1 MNSKIHYILHGISL
15 AAIAVLFVLV
25 LGNGGGG
32 KQGDTTNAETDYES
46 AEVNENTG
54 LPAAYGESDTNN
66 LAKAGFGL
74 RIVYVNADS
83 ILTRFDYYKKLR
95 SNMEAKARRSEQE
108 LESEAR
114 KLELEYADA
123 QKRAQGMSQEQL
135 ATLEQGLMRKQQN
148 IMMLRENLSKELAD
162 EEEKLDKILRQKVQ
176 AYFKRLSKQEGYD
189 YVLSYHYGSNVVYG
203 NQTHDITARVIAD
216 LNREYAAEQGKKK
229 K

>member
-46 AEVNENTG
+46 AEVNENAG

>member
-32 KQGDTTNAETDYES
+32 KQGDTTDAETDYES
-46 AEVNENTG
+46 AELNENAG

-66 LAKAGFGL
+66 LVNAGYGL

-189 YVLSYHYGSNVVYG
+189 YVLSYHYGSNVVFG

>member
-1 MNSKIHYILHGISL
+1 MNTKIHYVLHGISL
-15 AAIAVLFVLV
+15 TAIAILFFLV
-25 LGNGGGG
+25 LGKNQSHSAAGESNLEAV
-32 KQGDTTNAETDYES
+32 DTETSISES
-46 AEVNENTG
+46 AGFPVYNE
-54 LPAAYGESDTNN
+54 ADTAN
-66 LAKAGFGL
+66 LGQAGFGL

-95 SNMEAKARRSEQE
+95 ASMEAKARRSEQE

-135 ATLEQGLMRKQQN
+135 AMLEQGLMRKQQN

-176 AYFKRLSKQEGYD
+176 SYFKRLSKQEGYD

-216 LNREYAAEQGKKK
+216 LNREYAAEQASKKK
-229 K
+229 

>member
-1 MNSKIHYILHGISL
+1 MNNKLHFALHGISL
-15 AAIAVLFVLV
+15 TAIAVLFYLV
-25 LGNGGGG
+25 LTTRGSIGGQSTAEPGV
-32 KQGDTTNAETDYES
+32 DEAAIEASENA
-46 AEVNENTG
+46 G
-54 LPAAYGESDTNN
+54 LPAYNEADTAN

-114 KLELEYADA
+114 KLEQEYADA

-135 ATLEQGLMRKQQN
+135 AMVEQGLMRKQQN

-203 NQTHDITARVIAD
+203 NQTHDITARVISD
-216 LNREYAAEQGKKK
+216 LNREYAAEQSNKKK
-229 K
+229 

>member
-1 MNSKIHYILHGISL
+1 MNNKIHYILHGISL

-25 LGNGGGG
+25 LRIDGGS
-32 KQGDTTNAETDYES
+32 KLGDPADAVTDYEG
-46 AEVNENTG
+46 AEVSENAG
-54 LPAAYGESDTNN
+54 LPTAYEESDTSN

-135 ATLEQGLMRKQQN
+135 AALEQGLMRKQQN

-216 LNREYAAEQGKKK
+216 LNREYAAEQRNKKK
-229 K
+229 

>member
-15 AAIAVLFVLV
+15 AAIVVLFVLV

-32 KQGDTTNAETDYES
+32 KQGDTTDAETDYES
-46 AEVNENTG
+46 AELNENAG

-66 LAKAGFGL
+66 LVNAGYGL

>member
-1 MNSKIHYILHGISL
+1 MNNKVHFALHGISL
-15 AAIAVLFVLV
+15 AAIAVLFYLV
-25 LGNGGGG
+25 LSTGGIGG
-32 KQGDTTNAETDYES
+32 KSSSPES
-46 AEVNENTG
+46 ALDYTDEEMSENAG
-54 LPAAYGESDTNN
+54 LPAYNESDTAN
-66 LAKAGFGL
+66 LSKAGFGL

-95 SNMEAKARRSEQE
+95 NNMEAKARRSEQE

-123 QKRAQGMSQEQL
+123 QKKAQGMSQEQL
-135 ATLEQGLMRKQQN
+135 AMLEQGLMRKQQN

-216 LNREYAAEQGKKK
+216 LNREYAAEQSGKRK
-229 K
+229 

>member
-1 MNSKIHYILHGISL
+1 MNNKLHFALHGISF
-15 AAIAVLFVLV
+15 AAISVLFYLV
-25 LGNGGGG
+25 L
-32 KQGDTTNAETDYES
+32 TTKGSIGSQSTTELGVDEAATEASENA
-46 AEVNENTG
+46 G
-54 LPAAYGESDTNN
+54 LPAYNEADTAN
-66 LAKAGFGL
+66 LGKVGFGL

-108 LESEAR
+108 LETEAR
-114 KLELEYADA
+114 KLEQEYADA

-135 ATLEQGLMRKQQN
+135 AMLEQGLMRKQQN

-203 NQTHDITARVIAD
+203 NQTHDITARVISD
-216 LNREYAAEQGKKK
+216 LNREYAAEQGNKKK
-229 K
+229 

>member
-1 MNSKIHYILHGISL
+1 MNNKVHYILHGISL
-15 AAIAVLFVLV
+15 SAIAVLFVLV
-25 LGNGGGG
+25 LSNDRPAG
-32 KQGDTTNAETDYES
+32 QGAADDTETDFES
-46 AEVNENTG
+46 GEVSENAG
-54 LPAAYGESDTNN
+54 LPAAYDESDTSI
-66 LAKAGFGL
+66 LSKAGFGL

-83 ILTRFDYYKKLR
+83 ILTRFEYYKKLR

-123 QKRAQGMSQEQL
+123 QKKAQGMSQEQL
-135 ATLEQGLMRKQQN
+135 AMLEQGLMRKQQN

-216 LNREYAAEQGKKK
+216 LNREYAAEQGNKKK
-229 K
+229 